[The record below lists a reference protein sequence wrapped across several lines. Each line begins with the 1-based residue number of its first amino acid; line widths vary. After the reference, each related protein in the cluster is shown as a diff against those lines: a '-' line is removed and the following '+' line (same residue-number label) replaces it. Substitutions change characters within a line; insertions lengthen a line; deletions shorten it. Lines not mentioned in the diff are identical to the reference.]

1 MTIHRWLRGAGRQEA
16 GGPTGEL
23 EPEAEARTNHARC
36 EAHRRV
42 KIPDARVRQLRE
54 SYSSMPTKQR
64 PSTVSLAT
72 RLGTDSKTVWNWL
85 HGKSRLSAGGPTSAP
100 AKNSGQ

>member
-1 MTIHRWLRGAGRQEA
+1 
-16 GGPTGEL
+16 
-23 EPEAEARTNHARC
+23 
-36 EAHRRV
+36 
-42 KIPDARVRQLRE
+42 
-54 SYSSMPTKQR
+54 MPTKQR

-72 RLGTDSKTVWNWL
+72 RLGTDSKTVWNCL